1 MNEDYIKRIHKLFDL
16 YDKEEID
23 RQQFIS
29 KLIKIYEESE
39 QQKKSAC

>member
-1 MNEDYIKRIHKLFDL
+1 MDEITTIRIHKLFDL
-16 YDKEEID
+16 YDVKEID

-39 QQKKSAC
+39 QQKK